1 MTATKGKQGDAL
13 TNAIQE
19 NDTDVAAKIRG
30 QAEFGEVASQIRIVE
45 AYYNLDTG
53 KVEWAAK

>member
-1 MTATKGKQGDAL
+1 VAASKGKEGDAL
-13 TNAIQE
+13 TNAIHE
-19 NDTDVAAKIRG
+19 NDAEVAEKIRK
-30 QAEFGEVASQIRIVE
+30 QAPLGERASQVRIVE